1 MFKTLL
7 RLLVGFAAV
16 VGALLGLSYFQSRKN
31 PKYVDIYSDG
41 DEDAGDSE
49 VY

>member
-7 RLLVGFAAV
+7 RLLIGFAAV
-16 VGALLGLSYFQSRKN
+16 VAALLGLSYFQNKKN
-31 PKYVDIYSDG
+31 PKYVDIYSDE
-41 DEDAGDSE
+41 DEDDGDSE